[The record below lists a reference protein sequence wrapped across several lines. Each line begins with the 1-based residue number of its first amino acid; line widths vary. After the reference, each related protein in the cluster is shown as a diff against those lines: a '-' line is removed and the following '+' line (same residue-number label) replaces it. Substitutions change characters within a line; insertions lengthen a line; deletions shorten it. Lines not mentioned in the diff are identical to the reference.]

1 MSVLYHRME
10 SLRVPH
16 CMNGVHFENGLMP
29 NDVYG
34 GGAMSPYGIMDEPFH
49 KGGREYLWQQ
59 QPLRGVDHLDMMVA
73 FKRLY
78 KDSTNNELVSAR
90 LGRVAQ
96 FLGLRD
102 GKLES
107 PDFYSKD
114 YHIGWDEFR
123 NYNIR
128 DVELLVQI
136 DDAWNVIGSFKTVQQ
151 LVGCQLRSTFY
162 ATGLARVM
170 FNEEADWKQRTY
182 PYEHEFADDD
192 DDLEG
197 AIVLDPEELDSV
209 GLHDW
214 TVILDFAGLYP
225 SIMCAYNTCHSSKV
239 RPGMPHL
246 DDDMIGH
253 NGVRFR
259 KNPVGVLP
267 KMVLRL
273 DEQRDEYKAKLKE
286 AEAAGDKSQPESGT
300 LCSFQ

>member
-1 MSVLYHRME
+1 
-10 SLRVPH
+10 
-16 CMNGVHFENGLMP
+16 
-29 NDVYG
+29 
-34 GGAMSPYGIMDEPFH
+34 
-49 KGGREYLWQQ
+49 
-59 QPLRGVDHLDMMVA
+59 MMVA

-114 YHIGWDEFR
+114 YHIGWEQFR

-136 DDAWNVIGSFKTVQQ
+136 DDAWNVIGSYKTVQQ

-162 ATGLARVM
+162 ATGLAKVQ
-170 FNEEADWKQRTY
+170 FNQEAYWKQRTY
-182 PYEHEFADDD
+182 PYEHEFAED

-197 AIVLDPEELDSV
+197 AIVLDPEELGSV

-225 SIMCAYNTCHSSKV
+225 SIMCAFKSPCAPEPACDAWKRQT
-239 RPGMPHL
+239 
-246 DDDMIGH
+246 
-253 NGVRFR
+253 NGV
-259 KNPVGVLP
+259 
-267 KMVLRL
+267 
-273 DEQRDEYKAKLKE
+273 
-286 AEAAGDKSQPESGT
+286 AGPPQS
-300 LCSFQ
+300 CR